1 MYTVD
6 FLVEGMPIESIY
18 CWFDDEQVW
27 LSAGFDLVTERGNSA
42 ERMQGDVIFASQA
55 LKGSPDY
62 FRNSYGDKYLAA
74 LRALDDLHELCES
87 YPDAIIDVRY

>member
-6 FLVEGMPIESIY
+6 FLVDGMPIESIY
-18 CWFDDEQVW
+18 CSFDDEQVW

-42 ERMQGDVIFASQA
+42 EAMGKTVWYASEA
-55 LKGSPDY
+55 LKGSPEY
-62 FRNSYGDKYLAA
+62 FRNSYGDKYLSA

-87 YPDAIIDVRY
+87 YPDATIDVRY